1 MGELPGMAVS
11 QSGKNEYLCAII
23 FSCKMA
29 GAEKIKSIIAQG
41 EGLNIEF
48 KKSRDSLSRSAFE
61 TVCAFLNRKGG
72 HILLGVKD
80 DGTIEGV
87 SGESLPAQ
95 LKTLANDM
103 NNSQIITPATHIETE
118 VVEIDGKKIICIYVP
133 ESSQVHS
140 CKGIYYDRQGEVD
153 IKLTTYMQ
161 KTNLYIRKQDGQTE
175 NRVYPQLKLSDFV
188 NEDFDYVRARVGIF
202 DAKHPWTKMS
212 NEEILRSAKMYRRD
226 EQSGKEGYT
235 LAAALVF
242 GTTGILR
249 EICPYYKT
257 EALCRKEDLLRYD
270 DRDTVDCNLL
280 QAYER
285 LMAFVRK
292 HTPDRF
298 YLEGGTRIS
307 LREVI
312 FREAVTNLLIHR
324 EFSND
329 YRAMLTIYKDTV
341 VTENWTIPHQMGRI
355 TPFNLKPHSKNPV
368 IAAFF
373 KQIHWVEDL
382 GSGVRNMY
390 RYLPVY
396 VKDKNVQP
404 IMEENDVFKLT
415 VKYGRENSVSVP
427 DNFGMLVSSEDK
439 ILALIQEN
447 PNITA
452 KEMGEILSMT
462 IRNIRRLIAALVN
475 ENKIERIGS
484 DKSGKWM
491 LK

>member
-1 MGELPGMAVS
+1 MTVS
-11 QSGKNEYLCAII
+11 PSGKNEYLCPII
-23 FSCKMA
+23 FSWKMA
-29 GAEKIKSIIAQG
+29 DAEKIKSIIAQG

-72 HILLGVKD
+72 YILLGVKD

-87 SGESLPAQ
+87 SGKSLPGQ
-95 LKTLANDM
+95 LKILANDM
-103 NNSQIITPATHIETE
+103 NNPQIINPVTHIESE

-140 CKGIYYDRQGEVD
+140 CKGVYYDRQGEVD

-175 NRVYPQLKLSDFV
+175 NRVYPQLELTDFV
-188 NEDFDYVRARVGIF
+188 DEDFDYVRARVAVF
-202 DAKHPWTKMS
+202 DAKHPWIKMS
-212 NEEILRSAKMYRRD
+212 NEEILHSAKMYRRD
-226 EQSGKEGYT
+226 EQNGKEGYT
-235 LAAALVF
+235 LAAALIF

-298 YLEGGTRIS
+298 YLEGDTRIS

-341 VTENWTIPHQMGRI
+341 VTENWTIPYQMGRI
-355 TPFNLKPHSKNPV
+355 TLANLKPHSKNPV

-404 IMEENDVFKLT
+404 VMEEDDVFKLI
-415 VKYGRENSVSVP
+415 VKYGRENSVSVL
-427 DNFGMLVSSEDK
+427 DNFSMLVSGEDK
-439 ILALIQEN
+439 ILALILEN
-447 PNITA
+447 PKITA
-452 KEMGEILSMT
+452 KEMREMAEIPLRT
-462 IRNIRRLIAALVN
+462 VERILAELTDNNV
-475 ENKIERIGS
+475 IERAG
-484 DKSGKWM
+484 GKRFGTWIV
-491 LK
+491 KK